1 MVSKHQ
7 LRCWEKG
14 RRRESGRSP
23 KSRSALFPESSQMI
37 SPTTGLS
44 SHLPTSGKY
53 GYLTAPAFLDLLP
66 HLAGLAHLK
75 YSTDIQALS
84 SKKPPLGVEEVPER
98 RSQNHTEGRSEG
110 LLTLKRLTW
119 MWNHTDVPHP

>member
-1 MVSKHQ
+1 
-7 LRCWEKG
+7 
-14 RRRESGRSP
+14 
-23 KSRSALFPESSQMI
+23 MI

-53 GYLTAPAFLDLLP
+53 RDLTAPAFLGLLP
-66 HLAGLAHLK
+66 QLAGLAHLK

-98 RSQNHTEGRSEG
+98 SQNHTEGRSAEG

-119 MWNHTDVPHP
+119 MWNHTDMPHP